1 MLNKLFS
8 TSFVV
13 SSMWTKNIKL
23 KTTKMLWRTNI
34 SVDQKLIRDTDA
46 KVVVKFFDGNA
57 PFGQAN
63 NTIIL
68 NVMTDYVLLTDGF
81 KESFYNANFYNHPR
95 NIFRLF

>member
-1 MLNKLFS
+1 
-8 TSFVV
+8 
-13 SSMWTKNIKL
+13 
-23 KTTKMLWRTNI
+23 MLWRTNI

-46 KVVVKFFDGNA
+46 KVVVKFFVVYA
-57 PFGQAN
+57 PFGQAK

-81 KESFYNANFYNHPR
+81 KESFYNANFCNHPR